1 MNEYTPKTETDM
13 ILERLQPRMRAA
25 RVGHVRRLIGG
36 VALVPLL
43 AVGAAAMAS
52 SDGDPVET
60 ETAHSAPEAVAPDIE
75 LPDIGDAGGDEAGI
89 NEGSDTNEDDE
100 ADAPATVAAPAMTA
114 APDDVVYTVD
124 LGEFGSA
131 QVEETDDGGFAV
143 LSYGLTEGWEVVSAE
158 FDGEH
163 LVVVI
168 ANGDLKKEITIKP
181 GLRDELSVIVE
192 EIIPPTTTTEKPPPP
207 PTTEKPH
214 VIVDRFV
221 VEVPGKGS
229 FVVEREGDTLWA
241 GNVTVNEG
249 YEYDIIKAE
258 GWKVYVGFTN
268 GEHIWYGK
276 ALINDRG
283 DVEIHH
289 WDEPDVPDPVY
300 QWVEI
305 GGVGAAKFKLHD
317 GQIWVKEL
325 APAEG
330 FGAWDY
336 NQGAPGVTAKVDF
349 EGEGVIWF
357 IDVWING
364 DGNMEWT
371 KYQGE

>member
-1 MNEYTPKTETDM
+1 MNEHTPQTETDA
-13 ILERLQPRMRAA
+13 ILEQLRPRMRSA

-43 AVGAAAMAS
+43 AVGAAAMTS
-52 SDGDPVET
+52 SDGGGAEI
-60 ETAHSAPEAVAPDIE
+60 ETAHSAPEDTVPDVE
-75 LPDIGDAGGDEAGI
+75 LPDIGDADGDEA
-89 NEGSDTNEDDE
+89 ES
-100 ADAPATVAAPAMTA
+100 VAAEVTDATTTTKAPTTTA
-114 APDDVVYTVD
+114 APDEVVHAVD
-124 LGEFGSA
+124 LGELGTA
-131 QVEETDDGGFAV
+131 EVEETIEGEFKV
-143 LSYGLTEGWEVVSAE
+143 LSYGLSEGWEVISAE
-158 FDGEH
+158 FDGDH

-168 ANGDLKKEITIKP
+168 ANGDLEKEITIKP

-207 PTTEKPH
+207 PTTEKPA

-229 FVVEREGDTLWA
+229 FVVEREGGTLWA

-249 YEYDIIKAE
+249 YTYDVIKAE
-258 GWKVYVGFTN
+258 GWKVYVGFSN

-276 ALINDRG
+276 ALINDNNE
-283 DVEIHH
+283 VEIHH
-289 WDEPDVPDPVY
+289 WDEPIAPEPVY

-305 GGVGAAKFKLHD
+305 GGVGAAKFKLYD

-325 APAEG
+325 APGAG

-357 IDVWING
+357 IDIWIDENG
-364 DGNMEWT
+364 DMAWNS
-371 KYQGE
+371 YQGE